1 MYSVYM
7 LLCINIARWGS
18 VWRNICSVVTHLCN
32 FTLTLN
38 FHFGMGLTDK
48 RQSRME
54 EFFQKMYELYSDFV
68 LKSPFYAMDMPV
80 K

>member
-1 MYSVYM
+1 MPGVCSIGVYGGPSVCVCSLSLSLNLSFWSGSLYSAGVKF
-7 LLCINIARWGS
+7 L
-18 VWRNICSVVTHLCN
+18 VV
-32 FTLTLN
+32 
-38 FHFGMGLTDK
+38 TDK
-48 RQSRME
+48 RQTRME